1 MSTPAPAAQPSS
13 FAKAIGLALAAA
25 AVVCV
30 VLLAFAWPSI
40 TSKPHDIPVGIVG
53 SAEQVSQVEDQLA
66 EQSDGAVDLEVHD
79 DRDAAVAAIEQR
91 EIYGAL
97 VLGESSGTSMTA
109 PEMLIAT
116 AANSAVA
123 QMLQGM
129 ATGMQAQLTTQ
140 VNTGVEQQVQQ
151 LIDALRAVQS
161 GQAPTAPAGE
171 APAAEAAPAT
181 QLPDTF
187 TMPDAQVTVTDV
199 VPLSEDDPRGA
210 GLSAAALP
218 LVMGGMIG
226 AMIISTAIHGSRRRL
241 VALIVYTVV
250 AGLALTAILE
260 GWFGALQNNYWAN
273 ALAITLSIGAIS
285 ATIVGLRSVL
295 GYAGLGIGAVLMF
308 FFANPISGS
317 ALPPEFLIGSWGA
330 IGQWFPPGAGQTL
343 IRTLSYFPDAST
355 LFPWLVLTGWTL
367 FGLILI
373 WIGSLKKPARV
384 ESEGVADQKA
394 PAALGEHA

>member
-1 MSTPAPAAQPSS
+1 MSLTAAAPDRPSS
-13 FAKAIGLALAAA
+13 FSKAVGLALAAA

-40 TSKPHDIPVGIVG
+40 TSQPHDIPVGIVG
-53 SAEQVSQVEDQLA
+53 PDAQLEEIETQISAQA
-66 EQSDGAVDLEVHD
+66 DGALALERFD
-79 DRDAAVAAIEQR
+79 DREAAITAIEHR

-97 VLGESSGTSMTA
+97 ILQEEDGGTSSA

-123 QMLQGM
+123 QLLRGM
-129 ATGMQAQLTTQ
+129 ATQLQAQLTEQ
-140 VNTGVEQQVQQ
+140 VNAGVELQVQQ
-151 LIDALRAVQS
+151 LIDTVKAVMT
-161 GQAPTAPAGE
+161 GQAPSTPGGAG
-171 APAAEAAPAT
+171 AAA
-181 QLPDTF
+181 QLPETF
-187 TMPDAQVTVTDV
+187 SMPDVTVTVTDV
-199 VPLSEDDPRGA
+199 VPLSEKDPRGA
-210 GLSAAALP
+210 GLAAAALP

-241 VALIVYTVV
+241 VALVVYTLA
-250 AGLALTAILE
+250 AGAALSAILE
-260 GWFGALQNNYWAN
+260 GWFGALQGNYVLN

-308 FFANPISGS
+308 FFANPISGA

-343 IRTLSYFPDAST
+343 IRTLSYFPEAST
-355 LFPWLVLTGWTL
+355 AFLWLVLGGWTL
-367 FGLILI
+367 LGLILI
-373 WIGSLKKPARV
+373 WIGSLKQSRDRSIAP
-384 ESEGVADQKA
+384 EQEPA
-394 PAALGEHA
+394 PAD

>member
-1 MSTPAPAAQPSS
+1 MSAPAPAAQPSS
-13 FAKAIGLALAAA
+13 FGKAVGLALAAA
-25 AVVCV
+25 AVVCI

-53 SAEQVSQVEDQLA
+53 SAEQVAQVEEQLA
-66 EQSDGAVDLEVHD
+66 EQSDGALGLEVYE
-79 DRDAAVAAIEQR
+79 DRDTAVAAIKQR

-97 VLGESSGTSMTA
+97 VLGESTGTMVTA

-129 ATGMQAQLTTQ
+129 ATGLQAQLAAQ
-140 VNTGVEQQVQQ
+140 VNLGVEQQVQQ
-151 LIDALRAVQS
+151 LIDVVKAMQS
-161 GQAPTAPAGE
+161 GQAPANGSS
-171 APAAEAAPAT
+171 PAA

-187 TMPDAQVTVTDV
+187 TMPDAQVTVTDI

-226 AMIISTAIHGSRRRL
+226 AMIISTAIHGSRRRF
-241 VALIVYTVV
+241 VALVVYTVA
-250 AGLALTAILE
+250 AGLALSGILE

-308 FFANPISGS
+308 FFANPISGA

-355 LFPWLVLTGWTL
+355 LFPWLVLTGWSL
-367 FGLILI
+367 LGLALI
-373 WIGSLKKPARV
+373 WIGSLKKPTRI
-384 ESEGVADQKA
+384 ESEAIAHREA
-394 PAALGEHA
+394 PTPFEGEV